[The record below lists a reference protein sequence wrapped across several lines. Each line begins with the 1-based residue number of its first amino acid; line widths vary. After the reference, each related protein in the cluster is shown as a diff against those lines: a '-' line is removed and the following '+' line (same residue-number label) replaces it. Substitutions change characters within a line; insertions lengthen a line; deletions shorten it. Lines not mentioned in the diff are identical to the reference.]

1 LKSWLKIADQE
12 AHILEDLITSLLGGM
27 ESDNYGNIGKD
38 GDQESD
44 SDGEV
49 VKLWEV
55 E

>member
-1 LKSWLKIADQE
+1 LKSWLKIADQK
-12 AHILEDLITSLLGGM
+12 AYILKDLIISLRGGV

-49 VKLWEV
+49 VELWEV